1 MAKFISKLYLI
12 TFQKHVNIIIF
23 TQAQHNPSLSSQAN
37 ISVAEAV
44 AGAANAKHWMQ
55 MQNSLRTSGGK
66 NVDHPYPDIIF
77 GKFFTPAQFQ
87 DFENL
92 PEKSA

>member
-1 MAKFISKLYLI
+1 MTMKRKDKDMAKFISKLYLI
-12 TFQKHVNIIIF
+12 TLQKVGHVNIIIL
-23 TQAQHNPSLSSQAN
+23 TQAQHNPSLSGQAN

-66 NVDHPYPDIIF
+66 NVDYPYLAVI
-77 GKFFTPAQFQ
+77 
-87 DFENL
+87 
-92 PEKSA
+92 S

>member
-12 TFQKHVNIIIF
+12 TLQKVGHVNIIIL

-66 NVDHPYPDIIF
+66 NVDHPYPDHF
-77 GKFFTPAQFQ
+77 YPSHV
-87 DFENL
+87 ESL
-92 PEKSA
+92 

>member
-1 MAKFISKLYLI
+1 MTMKRKDKDMAKFISKLYLI
-12 TFQKHVNIIIF
+12 TFQKHVNIIIL
-23 TQAQHNPSLSSQAN
+23 TQAQHNPSLSGQAN

-66 NVDHPYPDIIF
+66 NVDYPYLAVI
-77 GKFFTPAQFQ
+77 
-87 DFENL
+87 
-92 PEKSA
+92 S